1 MSLFKPYYKEVET
14 LHVGCE
20 APRAYFV
27 PYESRESALS
37 DNRAA
42 SEYFYSLCGEWD
54 FRFFKNP
61 DVPNGMTLDEL
72 HSMGADK
79 IPVPASW
86 ENLVGRGYDV
96 PNYTNVIYPFPMDPP
111 KVPAEDNPTALYTR
125 DFFIDASYLRGK
137 EVFLNFEGVSSCFYV
152 WVNGEFCAYSEVSHC
167 TSEINVTKLLHAGKN
182 KIDVLVIKF
191 STASY
196 LEDQDMFR
204 CGGIFREVYLLARDK
219 KHITDIYVICEMSKS
234 FAKATF
240 TAEISGDI
248 RKNASF
254 ALLDADGNDA
264 GAVIAADMINKTLTV
279 TLNRPKLWSSETPYL
294 YSLCIE
300 NGSEHIVIPVGA
312 RKVEI
317 KNRVILINGKKV
329 KARGVNRHDSGP
341 VLGYA
346 TPMEHMMRDLYIL
359 KQNNFNMIRT
369 SHYPNDPRFVGL
381 CAKLGFYVCD
391 EADIETHG
399 FATYFHKD
407 ERFTWNHL
415 SHSPEWEAAYVDR
428 AARLFERDKN
438 CSAVIM
444 WSLGN
449 ESGVGDNHVKMAEYI
464 RARQKNSIIH
474 YEGQF
479 EHGKRKY
486 LDPKYE
492 KYDGVVSDV
501 ESHMYPEL
509 SWMAE
514 YCESEK
520 EKRPFFLCE
529 YCHAMGNGPG
539 DLREYWE
546 LIYKYDNLF
555 GGCIW
560 EMCDHAG
567 LLGGTPEHPEYG
579 YGGSF
584 GDPIHSGNFCMDG
597 LVYPDRRLHTGMLEA
612 KEVQK
617 PYRITAKNA
626 AKGKFILENLRNFTS
641 LDDITLLW
649 TLEVDGKAVK
659 SGVYLPATAPESA
672 EDVVLPFPKALPEGT
687 VTVNFTFAQRT
698 ATEWAPAGY
707 ETGHT
712 QIIIE
717 RDDLIPTAK
726 KACGAVDVRECGDTV
741 TVSAA
746 NTAYTFDKASG
757 MLTQIT
763 DEGLEMLKS
772 PMSVCFTS
780 APIDNDMYP
789 RKHWA
794 KVGLNDTV
802 PACSGLKV
810 TASQKKAKLSA
821 KVDFVYEGTKLV
833 KAALV
838 YTVGNDGKIDI
849 SMIASFAETECYVY
863 PRIGIMLPLK
873 KEFEKAR
880 YFGYG
885 PMESYI
891 DKNLAA
897 RLSTFNTSVTEN
909 FENYLYPQEN
919 GAHYSTSWV
928 DLHTHAGHGLLVT
941 ANDAPFSFD
950 MSHYSI
956 GQMTEAHYAHKLAE
970 EDVTFLNID
979 AFMSGCGSHSCGPR
993 MAKKYSVISGVK
1005 YKLDVKVSPCR
1016 NGDIKF

>member
-27 PYESRESALS
+27 PYESRENALN
-37 DNRAA
+37 DNRAS
-42 SEYFYSLCGEWD
+42 SEFFYSLCGEWD

-61 DVPNGMTLDEL
+61 DVPNNMSFDEIFAL
-72 HSMGADK
+72 SADK

-96 PNYTNVIYPFPMDPP
+96 PNYTNVVYPFPMDPP
-111 KVPAEDNPTALYTR
+111 NVPAEDNPTALYSR
-125 DFFIDASYLRGK
+125 NFYVEPSFLRGK

-167 TSEINVTKLLHAGKN
+167 TSEINVTKLLHAGEN

-219 KHITDIYVICEMSKS
+219 KHITDIYVNCEMSKS

-240 TAEISGDI
+240 TAELTGDI
-248 RKNASF
+248 QKNASF

-264 GAVIAADMINKTLTV
+264 GAVIAADLINKTVTV

-300 NGSEHIVIPVGA
+300 NGNEHIVLPVGA
-312 RKVEI
+312 RKFEI

-329 KARGVNRHDSGP
+329 KARGVNRHDSSP

-369 SHYPNDPRFVGL
+369 SHYPNDPRFVAL
-381 CAKLGFYVCD
+381 CAKMGFYVCD

-399 FATYFHKD
+399 FVNYAQKEVIYK
-407 ERFTWNHL
+407 WNHL
-415 SHSPEWEAAYVDR
+415 SDSPDWAEAYVDR

-449 ESGVGDNHVKMAEYI
+449 ESGVGDNHIKMAEYI
-464 RARQKNSIIH
+464 RARAKNPIIH
-474 YEGQF
+474 YESHF
-479 EHGKRKY
+479 EGGKRKDK
-486 LDPKYE
+486 DPRYA
-492 KYDGVVSDV
+492 KYDGLVSDV
-501 ESHMYPEL
+501 ESYMYPEL
-509 SWMAE
+509 DWMVE
-514 YCESEK
+514 YCEDENQ
-520 EKRPFFLCE
+520 KRPYFLCE

-546 LIYKYDNLF
+546 LFYKYDNLF

-560 EMCDHAG
+560 EMTDHAG

-626 AKGKFILENLRNFTS
+626 AKGKFLLENLRNFTS

-649 TLEVDGKAVK
+649 TLEVNGKAVK
-659 SGVYLPATAPESA
+659 SGTYLPATAPESA
-672 EDVVLPFPKALPEGT
+672 EDVVLPFPKTLPEGT

-698 ATEWAPAGY
+698 ATEWAPAGF

-717 RDDLIPTAK
+717 RNDIIPTYK
-726 KACGAVDVRECGDTV
+726 KPVGDIVTAEADNTV
-741 TVSAA
+741 ALSVA
-746 NTAYTFDKASG
+746 NTVYTFDRESG
-757 MLTQIT
+757 MLTQIE
-763 DEGLEMLKS
+763 DNGLEMLNA
-772 PMSVCFTS
+772 PMSVCFTR
-780 APIDNDMYP
+780 APMDNDRHSVIRWLEM
-789 RKHWA
+789 
-794 KVGLNDTV
+794 GLYNTV
-802 PACSGLKV
+802 PSYGGLKV
-810 TASQKKAKLSA
+810 TATKKSVKLTA
-821 KVDFVYEGTKLV
+821 KVDFVYEGAKLV
-833 KAALV
+833 KAAV
-838 YTVGNDGKIDI
+838 TYVVGKDGSIDI
-849 SMIASFAETECYVY
+849 KLDASFPSKDAYRY
-863 PRIGIMLPLK
+863 PRIGIMLTAK
-873 KEFEKAR
+873 KELEKIR

-897 RLSTFNTSVTEN
+897 RLGAFSTSVTEN

-919 GAHYSTSWV
+919 GAHYSTSYV

-941 ANDAPFSFD
+941 ANGEAFSFD
-950 MSHYSI
+950 ASHYSI
-956 GQMTEAHYAHKLAE
+956 SQLTDAHYAHKLME
-970 EDVTFLNID
+970 EDATYLNID
-979 AFMSGCGSHSCGPR
+979 AFMSGCGSNSCGPKL
-993 MAKKYSVISGVK
+993 APKYSVTNDEK
-1005 YKLDVKVSPCR
+1005 YHLDVKIIPCR
-1016 NGDIKF
+1016 SGDIEI